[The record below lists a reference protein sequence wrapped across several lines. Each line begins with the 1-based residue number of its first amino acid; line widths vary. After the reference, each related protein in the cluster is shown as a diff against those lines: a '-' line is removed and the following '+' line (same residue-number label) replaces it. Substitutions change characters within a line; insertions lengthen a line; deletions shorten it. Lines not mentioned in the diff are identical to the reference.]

1 MQRLMRHG
9 SLVRMTNRTRGIYC
23 CKDMCAAAMR
33 PVARLLW
40 TLAAL
45 LQADATLQDI
55 QLGELKNRVVD
66 SVQQKLTGGG
76 GAGPGSHCAG
86 GPGSDSAGTG
96 SDGEGLGRTPPGLG
110 RTVAWSRSRS

>member
-1 MQRLMRHG
+1 MQRLMRRV
-9 SLVRMTNRTRGIYC
+9 SLIRMTNRTRGIYC

-76 GAGPGSHCAG
+76 AGPGSHCAG

-96 SDGEGLGRTPPGLG
+96 SDGEGLGRTRPGLG
-110 RTVAWSRSRS
+110 RTVAWSSRS

>member
-1 MQRLMRHG
+1 
-9 SLVRMTNRTRGIYC
+9 VR
-23 CKDMCAAAMR
+23 AAMR

-66 SVQQKLTGGG
+66 SVQQKLTGR
-76 GAGPGSHCAG
+76 PGS
-86 GPGSDSAGTG
+86 GSN
-96 SDGEGLGRTPPGLG
+96 GEGLGGTPPGLG
-110 RTVAWSRSRS
+110 RTVAWSSRS